1 MKFENFVFV
10 YIQKKECSLL
20 MPHYLDGLYSG
31 HLANVNLTERETI
44 AAIEIYRM
52 RTEQLE
58 RLKPSPAFP
67 DMVERFAMARL

>member
-1 MKFENFVFV
+1 V
-10 YIQKKECSLL
+10 
-20 MPHYLDGLYSG
+20 MPYWLNGLYPDY
-31 HLANVNLTERETI
+31 LAEVNLTEQETKT
-44 AAIEIYRM
+44 AIEIYRM